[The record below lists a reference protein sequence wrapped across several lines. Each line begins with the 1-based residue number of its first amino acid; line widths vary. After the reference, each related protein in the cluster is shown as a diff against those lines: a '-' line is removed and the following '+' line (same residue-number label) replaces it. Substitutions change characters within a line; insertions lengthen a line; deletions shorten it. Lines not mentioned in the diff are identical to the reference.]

1 MSRRVRIRRETS
13 KTALVSRIHHRPP
26 ATYDANTLDTHTY
39 HSYDQIDAHPYQIH
53 RVHIK
58 MHRLA

>member
-1 MSRRVRIRRETS
+1 MSRRVRIRHETS
-13 KTALVSRIHHRPP
+13 SSTLVSRAHHRTP

-39 HSYDQIDAHPYQIH
+39 HCYDQIDAHPYQIH
-53 RVHIK
+53 RVHMK